1 MMSWQRTLA
10 ERQEKFK
17 NKRAPYKW
25 GSKEYLASLEVGEIR
40 KIDRKFDKRNL
51 ATIACYM
58 KREFGCQFS
67 FRTLNGEN
75 YVIRIF

>member
-1 MMSWQRTLA
+1 MSWHKTLA
-10 ERQEKFK
+10 ERQEKYK
-17 NKRAPYKW
+17 KKRTYQW
-25 GSKEYLASLEVGEIR
+25 GSKQYLASIEVGEIR

-67 FRTLNGEN
+67 FRKIDGEN
-75 YVIRIF
+75 YVIRIH